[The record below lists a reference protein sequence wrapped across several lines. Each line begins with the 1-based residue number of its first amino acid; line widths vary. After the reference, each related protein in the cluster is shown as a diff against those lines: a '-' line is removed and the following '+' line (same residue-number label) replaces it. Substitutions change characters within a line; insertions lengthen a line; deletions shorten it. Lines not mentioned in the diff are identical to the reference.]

1 MKKNMLKITLGV
13 AMIAVLATACKK
25 ENGTPDNGA
34 DKVSLSG
41 AKAVIPVN
49 GTAAGTVTNTSASP
63 TSWTAV
69 GYDLHN
75 NVVATPGV
83 QVQFDSNFNG
93 NITKLSG
100 YYLGYYDS
108 PSVTNVT
115 GITLADLSSVSLTT
129 ISTLGSNSATV
140 VGWYDYNR
148 VNRTITPVAKRY
160 AVVSDASSVASAT
173 RLYVVQLDAVT
184 ATGTTGPFT
193 TTVNFHTKRLK

>member
-1 MKKNMLKITLGV
+1 MKNNILKITLGV
-13 AMIAVLATACKK
+13 AMIAALATACKK
-25 ENGTPDNGA
+25 ENGTPAAA
-34 DKVSLSG
+34 DKVALSG
-41 AKAVIPVN
+41 EKAVIPVN
-49 GTAAGTVTNTSASP
+49 GTVAGTVTNTSASP

-75 NVVATPGV
+75 NVTATPGV

-93 NITKLSG
+93 NITILSG

-115 GITLADLSSVSLTT
+115 GITVPDLGSVSMTT
-129 ISTLGSNSATV
+129 LSTLGSNSATV

-148 VNRTITPVAKRY
+148 TTRTITPVAKRY
-160 AVVSDASSVASAT
+160 AVVADANSVSAAT

-184 ATGTTGPFT
+184 PTGTTGPFT
-193 TTVNFHTKRLK
+193 TTVNFHIKRLR

>member
-1 MKKNMLKITLGV
+1 
-13 AMIAVLATACKK
+13 MIAVLATACKK
-25 ENGTPDNGA
+25 ENGTPDSAGVN
-34 DKVSLSG
+34 LSG

-49 GTAAGTVTNTSASP
+49 GTQAGTFTNTSASP
-63 TSWTAV
+63 TAWTAV

-75 NVVATPGV
+75 NVTATPGV

-108 PSVTNVT
+108 PSVTDVT
-115 GITLADLSSVSLTT
+115 GISLSDLSSVSLTT

-148 VNRTITPVAKRY
+148 TTRAITPVAKRY
-160 AVVSDASSVASAT
+160 AIVADASTIADAA
-173 RLYVVQLDAVT
+173 RLYVVQLDGVT

-193 TTVNFHTKRLK
+193 STVNFHTKRLK